1 MRILFKNEKMGR
13 ISIGDSSNSLT
24 VGKIRLYPSTTRVKS
39 HFQLEE
45 PLAVGGGN
53 LHPTTGLG
61 FGKVGW

>member
-39 HFQLEE
+39 HLE
-45 PLAVGGGN
+45 LDAVGGGN